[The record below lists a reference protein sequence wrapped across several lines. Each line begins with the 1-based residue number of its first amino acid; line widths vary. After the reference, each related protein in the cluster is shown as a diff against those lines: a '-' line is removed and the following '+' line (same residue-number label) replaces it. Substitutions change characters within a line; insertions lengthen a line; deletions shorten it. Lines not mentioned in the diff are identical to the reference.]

1 MDKKT
6 LKELSHKDPAIAFAR
21 IGFGIAAFYAKLLS
35 LIFPSII
42 WFQITLSIANSTHSV
57 MRTYWLIGSI
67 VVGFMLLSV
76 PFILIKAGKLKP
88 KY

>member
-6 LKELSHKDPAIAFAR
+6 SEESHKEPAVAFAR

-35 LIFPSII
+35 LILPSII
-42 WFQITLSIANSTHSV
+42 WFQITLGIANSMHGI

-67 VVGFMLLSV
+67 VVGFILLSI
-76 PFILIKAGKLKP
+76 PFILVKTGKLKP